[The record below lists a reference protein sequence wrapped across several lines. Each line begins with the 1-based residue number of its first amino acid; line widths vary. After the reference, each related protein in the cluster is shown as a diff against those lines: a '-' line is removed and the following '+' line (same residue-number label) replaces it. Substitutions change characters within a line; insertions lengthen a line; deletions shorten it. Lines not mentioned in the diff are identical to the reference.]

1 MENSVDKK
9 YSNIDEYLNQYGLTR
24 EEMKSMIARSAIH
37 LATDCAKNFEASPEI
52 TEKVVQPIMFFN
64 EMLDVV
70 E

>member
-1 MENSVDKK
+1 METPVEKK
-9 YSNIDEYLNQYGLTR
+9 YSNIDEYLNKYGLTR
-24 EEMKSMIARSAIH
+24 GEMKSMIARSAIY
-37 LATDCAKNFEASPEI
+37 LSSDCAKNFEASPEI

>member
-1 MENSVDKK
+1 MKK
-9 YSNIDEYLNQYGLTR
+9 YKNIDEFLAAKDLTR
-24 EEMKSMIARSAIH
+24 EDLISLIARSAIY
-37 LATDCAKNFEASPEI
+37 LSSDCAKNFEASPEI

>member
-1 MENSVDKK
+1 MKK
-9 YSNIDEYLNQYGLTR
+9 YKNIDEFLAAKDLTR
-24 EEMKSMIARSAIH
+24 EDMISLIARSAIY
-37 LATDCAKNFEASPEI
+37 LSSDCAKNFEASPEI

>member
-1 MENSVDKK
+1 MKK
-9 YSNIDEYLNQYGLTR
+9 YKNIDEFLAAKDLTR
-24 EEMKSMIARSAIH
+24 EDLISLIARSAIF